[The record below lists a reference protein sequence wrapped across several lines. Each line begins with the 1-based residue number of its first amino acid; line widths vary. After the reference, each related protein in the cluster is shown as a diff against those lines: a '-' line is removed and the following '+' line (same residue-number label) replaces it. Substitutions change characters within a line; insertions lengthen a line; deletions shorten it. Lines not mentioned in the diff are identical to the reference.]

1 MSDKKKSNGVEEFSV
16 SPTEPN
22 VVDTDNLPSK
32 VFQPSDFDKE
42 QMFQDFRKGKSLV
55 EIAEKWNC
63 SEKSISRY
71 KKDGKWE
78 ERRNRE
84 IEERKQLETI
94 EVEDIAKETYTKLL
108 KVTYKLVS
116 DFERYVFDGEEQGSP
131 VPLKVLTE
139 AVEKLTKLHYFA
151 ANGGVERT
159 KSETVTRNVTEKIDY
174 AALAKIHLEAKKTNP
189 DYNQK
194 ALLKDV
200 VDASYKKQDKK

>member
-1 MSDKKKSNGVEEFSV
+1 MSDKKKDNGVQEFSV
-16 SPTEPN
+16 SPTEAN
-22 VVDTDNLPSK
+22 VVEVDNLPSK

-42 QMFQDFRKGKSLV
+42 QMYQDFRKGKNLV

-78 ERRNRE
+78 ERRQKE
-84 IEERKQLETI
+84 IEQKKQLETI
-94 EVEDIAKETYTKLL
+94 EVEDIARETYTKLL

-116 DFERYVFDGEEQGSP
+116 DFENYVFDGEEQGSP

-159 KSETVTRNVTEKIDY
+159 KTETVSRSVHEKIDY
-174 AALAKIHLEAKKTNP
+174 AALAKIHLEAKKSNP
-189 DYNQK
+189 QYDQK

-200 VDASYKKQDKK
+200 VDASYKKSDKK